1 MKTIRFKIIIPCVI
15 LIITFTMMLFNKLES
30 SSEQINKLRIEKTK
44 KQFNDLYKIAIE
56 QEVKYIK
63 GELYYLMQIKE
74 LKDIFLT
81 QNKDKLF
88 TAAKPIYSYLNS
100 DNDIT
105 HFYFMDAKRKCFLRV
120 HSEERFGDTINR
132 ITSKNA
138 ESTQKTSYGLELG
151 PLGTFTLRVVQ
162 PWYVGNELIGY
173 LELGKE
179 LTAILPHLESKLDA
193 KFLVTINKSLIDK
206 KTWILRNPQNDWEQF
221 DEYIAIYGE
230 NNDDLKF
237 SDYLEEKFHIHSNGK
252 REQLYGINL
261 LDAKGNKVGY
271 IFQEYDLSKI
281 AIEQLEFINH
291 LYYTILFFATITI
304 IFLWFYLGG
313 IEKRIRFNQKRFE
326 DIANCDN
333 DLIWEINSKG
343 EYIYS
348 SENILELLGYSVEE
362 VIGKTPF
369 DFMSKEKAER
379 IGKEFAEIAEKQIPF
394 SLENEIIHKNG
405 TPVLV
410 LTTGVPIIENGKYC
424 GYRGVDKDITQ
435 IKRAEKEKEE
445 LISSLEQYK
454 WLFDMSPDYIFIEDK
469 FGKFIFVN
477 SSYKA
482 LFPEISDFKGLTP
495 FDLFSKS
502 EAECFRKCNDQVME
516 NKKFVFMEDC
526 IDIKGNKIEYLSKI
540 IPLLDSKGELQGVG
554 GIITNITH
562 LKEIEKELIT
572 AKNEAEEAVKMKA
585 RFLSNMSHEI
595 RTPLNGICGL
605 SQILAGSN
613 PNDNQKEHIK
623 NLEIS
628 ADRLLRLVND
638 ILDFSKIEAGKV
650 ELYNENFD
658 LKVLGENCINTLMNK
673 AKEKGIDIKLVYKL
687 DKSFYKG
694 DSTRIQQILLNLI
707 SNAIKFTAIG
717 GIDVIIGNCEIE
729 TGKICFKVKDTGI
742 GMTED
747 VQNKIFGDFMQA
759 DSSTT
764 KKYGGTGLGLSISNK
779 LAQLMGGKI
788 VVESEVNIGSTFS
801 FAINLKKGDTE
812 TVVLKRLEKD
822 ELKQFNK
829 DLILLVDDDS
839 INIAIGKELLRSF
852 NLLVD
857 SAENGKEAIDK
868 IKVNDYAAVLMDI
881 QMPVMDGFE
890 ATKVL
895 RGIAEYAELPIIAV
909 TANTSFEEQKKYK
922 EAGFTGFLPK
932 PYNKNDLKS
941 ELAIAI
947 KSSANTKSI
956 IDTKE

>member
-717 GIDVIIGNCEIE
+717 GIDVIIENCKIE